1 MAQANK
7 AYNTFV
13 KGIITEAN
21 ALTFPENASI
31 DEANFILNRD
41 GSRQRRLGMELE
53 ENAVLK
59 AVEGIVGDIEDN
71 AYQVFRWDSNSS
83 SGQQSYAV
91 IQTGL
96 YVHIYTISD
105 SNVSGSFVT
114 SVNISPFLTGQY
126 SLPQTFNLSFAAG
139 KGKLFIAGRHINPFY
154 IAFNKTGPDQYL
166 YTSAIYIKIRDFE
179 GVDDG
184 LQINENP
191 TTLSS
196 LHKYNLYNQGWSY
209 GAAVAGW
216 DSSYYSVFKKY
227 PSNAQIW
234 FLGKNSEGFF
244 DSSIL
249 SSIDFGNTPAPKGHY
264 IVDAFDIDR
273 SAVSGIEGI
282 AKQTDISRPSSV
294 AFYSGRVFYA
304 GLRSTSAS
312 FNNNGKIY
320 FSKILEVEGDEG
332 KCYQEAD
339 PTSENYSDLI
349 DTDGGVI
356 IIPEVDVIKKLVAIQ
371 GSLLVFAGN
380 GVWEVNGAG
389 SNFSATNY
397 AVRKVTEVG
406 AISSDV
412 IVQVEGNVMYWAD
425 SGIYVLSR
433 DGSSVDGL
441 YSSKSVSLTTIQ
453 SLYDNIPSESKTK
466 AKLIYDNHNKVI
478 RGLYSDDGFG
488 YTKELVFDLA
498 LQAFY
503 KNEIASSDTY
513 KIIGAF
519 SLPTSGGNVITY
531 NVTTIS
537 GDNVTTSTGDQITID
552 TIVNSSIAP
561 KVKYVV
567 ITTSKQLTFAEYKN
581 SSFLDWGTENYSS
594 YLITGYEIAGDTMR
608 SKQINYIVCHF
619 KRTESGFTDVSGS
632 LQYLTPSSCLLQA
645 WWDFAD
651 SLDGGL
657 VGQQFQAYRL
667 TRPYLP
673 YGSGDSFKYGQSVI
687 TTKNKLRGRGK
698 ALSLKFESEEGKDM
712 HILGWAIS
720 MEGRPAV

>member
-59 AVEGIVGDIEDN
+59 AVEGIVGDLEDN

-114 SVNISPFLTGQY
+114 SVDISPFLTGQY
-126 SLPQTFNLSFAAG
+126 SLPQTLNLSFAAG
-139 KGKLFIAGRHINPFY
+139 KGKLFVAGRHIKPLCIVLNGAAY
-154 IAFNKTGPDQYL
+154 
-166 YTSAIYIKIRDFE
+166 SAYPINIKIRDFE
-179 GVDDG
+179 GVNDG
-184 LQINENP
+184 LYVNENP
-191 TTLSS
+191 STLSA
-196 LHKYNLYNQGWSY
+196 LHKYNLYNQGWTKARVDSY
-209 GAAVAGW
+209 F
-216 DSSYYSVFKKY
+216 SKKNNY
-227 PSNAQIW
+227 PSNTQIW
-234 FLGKNSEGFF
+234 YVGKNSSDDF
-244 DSSIL
+244 DPNL
-249 SSIDFGNTPAPKGHY
+249 LVKTEFGNTPAPKGHY

-273 SAVSGIEGI
+273 SSVSGIEGI

-294 AFYSGRVFYA
+294 AFYAGRVFYA

-320 FSKILEVEGDEG
+320 FSKILEVDGDEG

-356 IIPEVDVIKKLVAIQ
+356 VIPEVDVIKKLVAIQ

-380 GVWEVNGAG
+380 GVWEINGAG

-425 SGIYVLSR
+425 NGIYVLSR
-433 DGSSVDGL
+433 DGSYVDGL
-441 YSSKSVSLTTIQ
+441 YSSQSVSLTTIQ

-519 SLPTSGGNVITY
+519 SPSISGGNVITY

-537 GDNVTTSTGDQITID
+537 GDNVTTSTGDQITAD
-552 TIVNSSIAP
+552 TIVNSGIVP

-581 SSFLDWGTENYSS
+581 SSFLDWGTKNYSS

-608 SKQINYIVCHF
+608 SKQINYLVCHF

-673 YGSGDSFKYGQSVI
+673 SGSGDSFKYGQSVI

>member
-13 KGIITEAN
+13 KGIITEAS

-53 ENAVLK
+53 ESAVLK
-59 AVEGIVGDIEDN
+59 AVGGIVGDIADN

-126 SLPQTFNLSFAAG
+126 SLPQTLNLSFAAG
-139 KGKLFIAGRHINPFY
+139 KGKLFIAGRHIKPFY
-154 IAFNKTGPDQYL
+154 LVLNGAAYSTYPIN
-166 YTSAIYIKIRDFE
+166 IKIRDFE
-179 GVDDG
+179 GVNDG
-184 LQINENP
+184 LYVNENP
-191 TTLSS
+191 STLSA
-196 LHKYNLYNQGWSY
+196 LHKYNLYNQGWTKARVDSY
-209 GAAVAGW
+209 F
-216 DSSYYSVFKKY
+216 SKKNNY
-227 PSNAQIW
+227 PSNTQIW
-234 FLGKNSEGFF
+234 YVGKNSSDDF
-244 DSSIL
+244 DPNL
-249 SSIDFGNTPAPKGHY
+249 LVKTEFGNTPAPKGHY

-273 SAVSGIEGI
+273 SSVSGIEGI

-320 FSKILEVEGDEG
+320 FSKILEVDGDEG

-356 IIPEVDVIKKLVAIQ
+356 VIPEVDVIKKLVAIQ

-380 GVWEVNGAG
+380 GVWEINGAG

-412 IVQVEGNVMYWAD
+412 IVQAEGNVMYWAD

-433 DGSSVDGL
+433 DVNYVDGL
-441 YSSKSVSLTTIQ
+441 YISQSVSLTTIQ

-519 SLPTSGGNVITY
+519 SLPISVGNVITY
-531 NVTTIS
+531 NVTTTS
-537 GDNVTTSTGDQITID
+537 GDNVTTSTGDQITVN
-552 TIVNSSIAP
+552 TVVNSGIVP

-581 SSFLDWGTENYSS
+581 SSFLDWGTKNYSS

-608 SKQINYIVCHF
+608 SKQINYLVCHF

-673 YGSGDSFKYGQSVI
+673 SGSGDSFKYGQSVI